1 MEWEVGVWY
10 FAIVRWGKF
19 LLNVHRAATGIDLM
33 LRHYS
38 DDWWHP
44 LSNVQ
49 AFLSCLRTQQP
60 TTAITMDEMQ
70 QQIENTK
77 QLTRKSFFPS
87 SSSSSSTTSAP
98 SKQLEFNFDCYAHF
112 KVYNEILIKSKVN
125 FPPFQKEYNSKIG
138 KSLFHLVQEQSSQQ
152 QLSTTPPRS
161 STDLVE
167 CIQNA
172 LYTTDS
178 IASFLQRQG
187 MIETWERSIPPSEDI
202 EDFST
207 LSSDLT
213 YSLALN
219 GDITLNSQLLL
230 QELGYRMYPALGR
243 WLIYE
248 GVSHCFNLVVADE
261 DGRDAAVRVQVDDY
275 YMDTNYNS
283 NPDLFEVK
291 QILLSIVIQ
300 RDWSWCASYFLSNR
314 LLLYHTPNVHEE

>member
-1 MEWEVGVWY
+1 M
-10 FAIVRWGKF
+10 
-19 LLNVHRAATGIDLM
+19 
-33 LRHYS
+33 
-38 DDWWHP
+38 
-44 LSNVQ
+44 
-49 AFLSCLRTQQP
+49 
-60 TTAITMDEMQ
+60 TMDEMHR
-70 QQIENTK
+70 QIENTK
-77 QLTRKSFFPS
+77 QLTRKSFFPSSS

-125 FPPFQKEYNSKIG
+125 FPPFQKKYNSKIG
-138 KSLFHLVQEQSSQQ
+138 KSLFHLVQEQYSQQ
-152 QLSTTPPRS
+152 PLPTTPPRS

-172 LYTTDS
+172 LHTTDS
-178 IASFLQRQG
+178 IASFLQRHG
-187 MIETWERSIPPSEDI
+187 LIETWERSIPPSEDI

-248 GVSHCFNLVVADE
+248 GLSQCFNGND
-261 DGRDAAVRVQVDDY
+261 AVRVQIDDY

-300 RDWSWCASYFLSNR
+300 RD
-314 LLLYHTPNVHEE
+314 